1 MNITNIGPVNSSRIV
16 KVAALIIILAG
27 AYLARSIITPVL
39 LALFISIICVQPIRW
54 MENRRIPR
62 WIAMVVVALG
72 LVLIFLGFSFLIGGT
87 LSFFLNSVTKYES
100 MLVTISNS
108 FVQFLNEHGLNIPK
122 EKVSNLIQ
130 SAKIFEFT
138 SGALKELLRMIGNAM
153 LIFLII
159 LFILMEFSSFTVKA
173 KAILGLSEK
182 SVSYLSTITK
192 NTRHYLVIK
201 SLVCVTNGI
210 LIYIA
215 MLIIGVDYPL
225 LWATVAGLM
234 NFIPNIGSIFA
245 TIPAVLFALIQ
256 LGLGGAIWTL
266 GAFVIIHNV
275 LGNFIE
281 PKILGRGLGLSALVV
296 LLSLLF
302 WGYIMGPVGM
312 FLSVPFTMTIKI
324 ILEQNEK
331 TRWLA
336 ILLGTPA
343 DAKIYLEQK
352 ELNQKSESV
361 KKKSIKH
368 WIPFLRSWGAKD
380 PNFSGSAKH

>member
-1 MNITNIGPVNSSRIV
+1 MNITNIGPVRSSTIV
-16 KVAALIIILAG
+16 KVAALVIILAG
-27 AYLARSIITPVL
+27 AYMARSIITPVL
-39 LALFISIICVQPIRW
+39 LALFISIICIQPIRW
-54 MENRRIPR
+54 MEKRQIPR

-72 LVLIFLGFSFLIGGT
+72 LVSIFFGFTILIGGT
-87 LSFFLNSVTKYES
+87 LSFFINSVSKYES
-100 MLVTISNS
+100 MLIAIGNS
-108 FVQFLNEHGLNIPK
+108 FIQFLNDKGLNIPK
-122 EKVSNLIQ
+122 DKVLDLIQ
-130 SAKIFEFT
+130 ATKIFEFT

-159 LFILMEFSSFTVKA
+159 LFILMEFSSFTIKA
-173 KAILGLSEK
+173 KAILGLSDK
-182 SVSYLSTITK
+182 SISYLSTITK

-201 SLVCVTNGI
+201 TFICLTNGV

-215 MLIIGVDYPL
+215 LLIIGVDYPL

-234 NFIPNIGSIFA
+234 NYIPNIGSIFA

-256 LGLGGAIWTL
+256 LGLGGALWTL
-266 GAFVIIHNV
+266 GAFVVIHNV

-331 TRWLA
+331 TRWMA
-336 ILLGTPA
+336 ILLGSPA
-343 DAKIYLEQK
+343 EAKIFLEQK
-352 ELNQKSESV
+352 ELKQKSV
-361 KKKSIKH
+361 TPPAPKIVFKAH
-368 WIPFLRSWGAKD
+368 NGAV
-380 PNFSGSAKH
+380 